1 MVDSVTK
8 AFVQQF
14 NDNIIMLAEQKDSR
28 LRDTVTFKAM
38 QGTSAFFERLG
49 GVSMAPITSRYQATQ
64 YSDIEHS
71 RRRVDANGFAVTL
84 PMDPQDD
91 VRMLIDPKNA
101 YVQRMAA
108 AFGRKIDDVIIAAAT
123 GTAVTVTSSLAG
135 TTGTAAFA
143 AANIVDDDFSVTDSN
158 LSIEKVIEAKR
169 ILKKN
174 EVSMDE
180 PMVLVLNAS
189 AEAALLN
196 TVKATS
202 RDYGVTRLDTGEVSL
217 LLGFHVIRSERLLGT
232 ADGTGTDPVLCLAY
246 SRDAIGLAMN
256 MDLRT
261 HIGENPERRYI
272 WQAHMEC
279 SLGAVRIQEEPI
291 IAIQCVQAS

>member
-14 NDNIIMLAEQKDSR
+14 NDNIIMLAEQKESR
-28 LRDTVTFKAM
+28 LRDTVTFKPLV
-38 QGTSAFFERLG
+38 GTSAYFERLG
-49 GVSMAPITSRYQATQ
+49 GVDMEPILSRYQPTQ

-71 RRRVDANGFAVTL
+71 RRRVDANGFALTL
-84 PMDPQDD
+84 PLDPQDE

-101 YVQRMAA
+101 YAQRMAS

-135 TTGTAAFA
+135 TTGTASFA
-143 AANIVDDDFSVTDSN
+143 SGNIISEDFGTANSD

-169 ILKKN
+169 LLKKN
-174 EVSMDE
+174 EVNMDE

-196 TVKATS
+196 TVKVTS
-202 RDYGVTRLDTGEVSL
+202 RDYGLTRLDTGEVSL
-217 LLGFHVIRSERLLGT
+217 LLGFRVIRSERILGT
-232 ADGTGTDPVLCLAY
+232 ADGTDTDPKLCLAY

-261 HIGENPERRYI
+261 KIGENPERRYI
-272 WQAHMEC
+272 WQAHTEA

-291 IAIQCVQAS
+291 VSIKCVQAS